1 MGEVD
6 KGFAYVT
13 STGGFL
19 KMAELVGLLVL
30 FVLLTTNNTTT
41 HIKVSNLVNKV
52 FFTTHLQKACREIV
66 IVLLF

>member
-1 MGEVD
+1 MLRPLV
-6 KGFAYVT
+6 V
-13 STGGFL
+13 FL

-41 HIKVSNLVNKV
+41 HIIKVSNLVTNKV
-52 FFTTHLQKACREIV
+52 FFTTHLQKAGREIV